1 MKSSTFRVPRTTVPA
16 APVGVIVTLTV
27 TVWPG
32 LTTTGENV
40 VVGSMDVSHASP
52 VSDVTAGSNAFVTAD
67 SEIVAVP
74 AAAPLAGYGPH
85 SVGPALQPPAG
96 TAPPGG
102 A

>member
-1 MKSSTFRVPRTTVPA
+1 MKSSTLRVPRTTVPA
-16 APVGVIVTLTV
+16 APVGVIVTLIV

-32 LTTTGENV
+32 LTTAGENV

-52 VSDVTAGSNAFVTAD
+52 VSEVTAGSNAFVTAD

-74 AAAPLAGYGPH
+74 AGAAAGYGPH

-96 TAPPGG
+96 TKPPDG